1 MSTRAKLVVAVL
13 VACGYLLAVLGA
25 VFWVAVSGLEAPDQ
39 ALLDALIE
47 RRLGVVVLVLVFAC
61 VFFFLILRAAH
72 EFLVQPVARA
82 TDAARPVVR
91 TRARR
96 AVRVT
101 LRDIMGGSC

>member
-82 TDAARPVVR
+82 S
-91 TRARR
+91 
-96 AVRVT
+96 RVCW
-101 LRDIMGGSC
+101 I